1 MLIFKL
7 ENKEKQ
13 IISCSNNFISNS
25 VSNPNFNL
33 NSQQYIDKIDSIKK
47 EQHKGQNIL
56 LTDLLNKLVKNSFP
70 IDYKIL
76 ANKFLK
82 IREIENSD
90 CLEVMTQKINENIEM
105 YCFY

>member
-56 LTDLLNKLVKNSFP
+56 LTDLLNNLVKNSFP
-70 IDYKIL
+70 KNGLPGSQQNRIISET
-76 ANKFLK
+76 AEFLK
-82 IREIENSD
+82 LFFSI
-90 CLEVMTQKINENIEM
+90 L
-105 YCFY
+105 Y